1 VERARAG
8 GGPSFI
14 EAKTYRFLGHYVGDP
29 ALYMPKEERELW
41 AERDATLKLG
51 RQLRAWGYLSED
63 EDAKL
68 AADVAKEL
76 EEAIEFAKSSPK
88 PPPEDALTDAYG
100 HFDYRGNPLGDAGA
114 SADRSPSIGWPGRE
128 EPLLQQ
134 GAHELREISYRDA
147 LREALREEMLR
158 DERVFLMGEDIA
170 DPFGSAYKVTLGLS
184 PEFGT
189 DRVRQTPIS
198 ELGFVG
204 AGVGAALTGMRP
216 VVELM
221 YIDFSTLPM
230 DQIANQAAKIRYM
243 SGGQAQVPLVI
254 RTQGGMGRSSAA
266 HHAQSLEAWF
276 VHIPGLL
283 VAMPSTPYDA
293 KGLLK
298 TAIRLNDPVMFI
310 EHKLL
315 YNTEGPVP
323 DEEYTIP
330 FGVAD
335 VKREGTDCTVVAT
348 SRTVLMALQAAEI
361 LAQEG
366 ISLEVID
373 PRTLF
378 PLDVDTIVESV
389 KKTSR
394 LVVAHESPERGGVA
408 AEVIA
413 QVADKGFGYI
423 DAPIQRVC
431 APSVPTPFAR
441 HLEDFIIVNETHI
454 ADRVRRLVRG
464 EI

>member
-1 VERARAG
+1 MA
-8 GGPSFI
+8 
-14 EAKTYRFLGHYVGDP
+14 
-29 ALYMPKEERELW
+29 M
-41 AERDATLKLG
+41 
-51 RQLRAWGYLSED
+51 RQ
-63 EDAKL
+63 
-68 AADVAKEL
+68 
-76 EEAIEFAKSSPK
+76 I
-88 PPPEDALTDAYG
+88 T
-100 HFDYRGNPLGDAGA
+100 
-114 SADRSPSIGWPGRE
+114 
-128 EPLLQQ
+128 
-134 GAHELREISYRDA
+134 YRDA

-158 DERVFLMGEDIA
+158 DETVFLMGEDIA

-189 DRVRQTPIS
+189 ERVLQTPIS

-221 YIDFSTLPM
+221 YIDFSTLAM
-230 DQIANQAAKIRYM
+230 DQIVNQAAKIRYM
-243 SGGQAQVPLVI
+243 SGGQAKVPLVI

-276 VHIPGLL
+276 VHLPGML

-298 TAIRLNDPVMFI
+298 TAIRLDDPVMFI

-323 DEEYTIP
+323 EEEYTVP
-330 FGVAD
+330 FGAAD

-348 SRTVLMALQAAEI
+348 SRTVLMALRAAEL
-361 LAQEG
+361 LAEEG
-366 ISLEVID
+366 ISVEVVD

-378 PLDVDTIVESV
+378 PLDTDTIVESV

-394 LVVAHESPERGGVA
+394 LVVAHEAPERGGFA

-413 QVADKGFGYI
+413 QIADRAFGYV

-441 HLEDFIIVNETHI
+441 HLEDSVIVDEEKI
-454 ADRVRRLVRG
+454 AGRVRRLVRG
-464 EI
+464 EV